1 MNNLEQ
7 VKNAIIAQMK
17 EEQAAHPLMDVE
29 AVKTDLLDWLVELKL
44 PSGCKAA
51 SWADLIHVFPADPE
65 DVKQTSGVRVR
76 LALQLN
82 TRQNKYLVSVMECLN
97 RDSRGV
103 YLISVHVNWRV
114 PERQVQK
121 LIDENYRGHFDDVLR
136 ARHTLWAQTFRPEE
150 LGEAL
155 GSCVKAILSN
165 ELVAAK
171 PQEPESEPIKHPRGL
186 PPRFPQAEES

>member
-29 AVKTDLLDWLVELKL
+29 AVKADLLGWLAELKL

-51 SWADLIHVFPADPE
+51 SWADLIHVFPANPE
-65 DVKQTSGVRVR
+65 DIKQTSGVRVR

-171 PQEPESEPIKHPRGL
+171 PQEPELEPIKHPQGL